1 MTPEIL
7 IAGVATFLAVTLA
20 IYGGVV
26 AVDERNRV
34 RNALR
39 AIEGY
44 EAETLR
50 ERELEAP
57 LAERVLQPIRGA
69 FTAIGRRLVPTGY
82 LDRIRHKLVLA
93 GRGTPEELDRFRAL
107 RVATLALAPVGLV
120 LGFLLV
126 PPPVEQRVAAALF
139 LGLLAVLGPDAVLNR
154 QVQERQDQV
163 RRTLPDLL
171 DLLTISVEAG
181 LGFEQALDRTVVA
194 VPGPLSAEFA
204 RMLGEIRAGAGRADA
219 LRALSDRM
227 DVPEVRSFVLALI
240 QAETFGVSIA
250 RVLRNQADEMR
261 VKRRQYAQERAQK
274 AQVKML
280 IPMVLCIFPA
290 FFIVVLGP
298 AIIQVSEGL

>member
-1 MTPEIL
+1 MTIL
-7 IAGVATFLAVTLA
+7 LAGLATFLAVALGV
-20 IYGGVV
+20 YGI
-26 AVDERNRV
+26 AFAADERNRV
-34 RNALR
+34 RTALR

-50 ERELEAP
+50 QKELEAP
-57 LAERVLQPIRGA
+57 LAQRLLQPFGA
-69 FTAIGRRLVPTGY
+69 AFVAIGRRLVPTGY

-93 GRGTPEELDRFRAL
+93 GRQSSEELDRFRAI
-107 RVATLALAPVGLV
+107 RVVTLALAPFGVI

-126 PPPVEQRVAAALF
+126 PPPVEQRVAAGLF
-139 LGLLAVLGPDAVLNR
+139 LGLLAVLGPDAILNR
-154 QVQERQDQV
+154 QVQERQNDV

-194 VPGPLSAEFA
+194 VPGPLSIEFA
-204 RMLGEIRAGAGRADA
+204 RMLGEMRAGAGRADS
-219 LRALSDRM
+219 LRAMSDRI

-261 VKRRQYAQERAQK
+261 VKRRQFAQERAQK

-290 FFIVVLGP
+290 FFVVVLGP
-298 AIIQVSEGL
+298 AILQLSAGL

>member
-1 MTPEIL
+1 MTVEIL
-7 IAGVATFLAVTLA
+7 IAAVATFAAVALA
-20 IYGGVV
+20 IYGAAN

-34 RNALR
+34 RTALR

-50 ERELEAP
+50 QRELEAP
-57 LAERVLQPIRGA
+57 LSQRLLQPVGQA
-69 FTAIGRRLVPTGY
+69 FAAIGRRLVPTGY
-82 LDRIRHKLVLA
+82 LDRIRHKLILA
-93 GRGTPEELDRFRAL
+93 GRGTPDELDRFRAI
-107 RVATLALAPVGLV
+107 RVATLALAPFALI
-120 LGFLLV
+120 LGFLAV
-126 PPPVEQRVAAALF
+126 PPPIEQRIAAGLF
-139 LGLLAVLGPDAVLNR
+139 LGLLAVLGPDAILNR
-154 QVQERQDQV
+154 QVQERQDHV

-181 LGFEQALDRTVVA
+181 LGFEQALDRTVIA
-194 VPGPLSAEFA
+194 VPGPLSTEFA
-204 RMLGEIRAGAGRADA
+204 RMLGEIRAGAGRADS
-219 LRALSDRM
+219 LRALSDRI

-240 QAETFGVSIA
+240 QAETFGVSVA

-261 VKRRQYAQERAQK
+261 VKRRQFAQERAQK

-298 AIIQVSEGL
+298 AIIQVSQGL

>member
-7 IAGVATFLAVTLA
+7 LAGLATFLAVALA
-20 IYGGVV
+20 IYGSVSGV
-26 AVDERNRV
+26 AERGRV
-34 RNALR
+34 RAALR

-50 ERELEAP
+50 QRELEAP
-57 LAERVLQPIRGA
+57 LSQRLLQPFGQA
-69 FTAIGRRLVPTGY
+69 FAAVGRRLVPTGY
-82 LDRIRHKLVLA
+82 LDRIRQKLIHA

-120 LGFLLV
+120 AGFLLV
-126 PPPVEQRVAAALF
+126 PPPVEQRVAAGLF
-139 LGLLAVLGPDAVLNR
+139 LGLLAVLGPDAILNR
-154 QVQERQDQV
+154 QVQERQDEV

-181 LGFEQALDRTVVA
+181 LGFEQALDRTVIA

-204 RMLGEIRAGAGRADA
+204 RMLGEMRAGAGRADS
-219 LRALSDRM
+219 LRTMSDRI

-261 VKRRQYAQERAQK
+261 VKRRQFAQERAQK

-290 FFIVVLGP
+290 FFLVVLGP

>member
-7 IAGVATFLAVTLA
+7 IAAVATFIAVTFA
-20 IYGGVV
+20 IYGGVSG
-26 AVDERNRV
+26 AYERNRV
-34 RNALR
+34 RTALR
-39 AIEGY
+39 AIEGD

-50 ERELEAP
+50 QRELEAP
-57 LAERVLQPIRGA
+57 LTQRVLQPVAGA

-82 LDRIRHKLVLA
+82 LDRVRQKLILA
-93 GRGTPEELDRFRAL
+93 GRASPEELDRFRAI

-126 PPPVEQRVAAALF
+126 PPPVEQRVAAGLF
-139 LGLLAVLGPDAVLNR
+139 LALLAILGPDAILNR
-154 QVQERQDQV
+154 EVQERQEQV

-194 VPGPLSAEFA
+194 VPGPLSTEFA
-204 RMLGEIRAGAGRADA
+204 RMLGEIRAGAGRADS
-219 LRALSDRM
+219 LRALSERI

-240 QAETFGVSIA
+240 QAETFGVSVA

-261 VKRRQYAQERAQK
+261 VKRRQFAQERAQK

-280 IPMVLCIFPA
+280 IPMVLCIVPA

-298 AIIQVSEGL
+298 AIIQVSQGL

>member
-1 MTPEIL
+1 VTPEIL
-7 IAGVATFLAVTLA
+7 LAGAATFIAVALA
-20 IYGGVV
+20 IYGSVSGVY
-26 AVDERNRV
+26 ERNRV
-34 RNALR
+34 RAALR

-50 ERELEAP
+50 QRELEAP
-57 LAERVLQPIRGA
+57 LTQRLVQPVAGA
-69 FTAIGRRLVPTGY
+69 FSAVGRRLVPTGY
-82 LDRIRHKLVLA
+82 LDRVRQKLILA
-93 GRGTPEELDRFRAL
+93 GRASPEELDRFRAI

-139 LGLLAVLGPDAVLNR
+139 LALLAILGPDAILNR
-154 QVQERQDQV
+154 EVQERQDEV

-194 VPGPLSAEFA
+194 VPGRLSTEFA
-204 RMLGEIRAGAGRADA
+204 RMLGEIRAGAGRADS
-219 LRALSDRM
+219 LRALADRI

-298 AIIQVSEGL
+298 AIIQVSQGL